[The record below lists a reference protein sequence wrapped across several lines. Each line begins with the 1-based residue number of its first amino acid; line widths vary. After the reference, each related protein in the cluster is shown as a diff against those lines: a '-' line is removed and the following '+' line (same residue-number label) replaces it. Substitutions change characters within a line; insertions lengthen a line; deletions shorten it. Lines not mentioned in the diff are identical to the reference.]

1 MGWEESSLVT
11 VGNWIGGGGRD
22 RDRDGD
28 RQTDRD
34 TNTDRQTDRQTD
46 RVSKWR
52 EGVSE
57 RVSK

>member
-11 VGNWIGGGGRD
+11 VGNWIAGGGRD

-34 TNTDRQTDRQTD
+34 TNTDRQTDR
-46 RVSKWR
+46 VSKWR